1 MMVQPAMID
10 LHPEGARHAVIWL
23 HGLGDSGAG
32 LAPLVDALALPAD
45 LPVRH
50 LLPDAPERAITINM
64 GYKMHGWYDIKS
76 FDNPADRAVESHVRE
91 SAVRIAALI
100 EQLVAEGFAPERI
113 VLAGFSQGGVI
124 ASFTALR
131 LPQQLAGLLCMSTYL
146 AVPDALPGEMS
157 EAARS
162 LPICY
167 MHGIYDD
174 VVSLSMGWDAK
185 NRLEAAG
192 LSPEWHEYPMR
203 HEICRPQLDDI
214 RQWLLARLAG

>member
-1 MMVQPAMID
+1 MID

-32 LAPLVDALALPAD
+32 LAPLVEALALPAD
-45 LPVRH
+45 QPIRH
-50 LLPDAPERAITINM
+50 LLPDAPERPITINM
-64 GYKMHGWYDIKS
+64 GYRMRGWYDIKN
-76 FDNPADRAVESHVRE
+76 FEDPAERAVTSHVCE
-91 SAVRIAALI
+91 SADRIAALLDR
-100 EQLVAEGFAPERI
+100 LVAEGFAPERI

-124 ASFTALR
+124 AAETALR
-131 LPQQLAGLLCMSTYL
+131 YPAPLAGLLCMSTYL
-146 AVPDALPGEMS
+146 AAPDTLLGEMS
-157 EAARS
+157 EAARD

-214 RQWLLARLAG
+214 RRWLLARLSA

>member
-1 MMVQPAMID
+1 MTD

-32 LAPLVDALALPAD
+32 LAPLVEALALPAD

-50 LLPDAPERAITINM
+50 LLPDAPERPITINM
-64 GYKMHGWYDIKS
+64 GYRMRGWYDIRS
-76 FDNPADRAVESHVRE
+76 FDDPAERAVESHVRE
-91 SAVRIAALI
+91 SAALI
-100 EQLVAEGFAPERI
+100 ATLLDQLVAEGFAPERI

-131 LPQQLAGLLCMSTYL
+131 HPVPLAGLLCMSPYL

-157 EAARS
+157 EAARA

-174 VVSLSMGWDAK
+174 VVNLSMGWDAK

-203 HEICRPQLDDI
+203 HEICRPQLGDI
-214 RQWLLARLAG
+214 RRWLLARLGA

>member
-1 MMVQPAMID
+1 M
-10 LHPEGARHAVIWL
+10 E
-23 HGLGDSGAG
+23 
-32 LAPLVDALALPAD
+32 ALALPAD

-50 LLPDAPERAITINM
+50 LLPDAPERPITINM
-64 GYKMHGWYDIKS
+64 GYRMRGWYDIKS
-76 FDNPADRAVESHVRE
+76 FEDPADRAVESHVRE
-91 SAVRIAALI
+91 SAARIAALI

-131 LPQQLAGLLCMSTYL
+131 HPVPLAGLLCMSTYL

-157 EAARS
+157 EAART

-174 VVSLSMGWDAK
+174 VVNLSMGWDAK

-203 HEICRPQLDDI
+203 HEIYRPQLGDI
-214 RQWLLARLAG
+214 RSWLLARLGA

>member
-1 MMVQPAMID
+1 MTD

-32 LAPLVDALALPAD
+32 LAPLVEALALPAD

-50 LLPDAPERAITINM
+50 LLPDAPERPITINM
-64 GYKMHGWYDIKS
+64 GYRMRGWYDIKS
-76 FDNPADRAVESHVRE
+76 FEDPADRAVASHVHE
-91 SAVRIAALI
+91 SSTRIAALLDR
-100 EQLVAEGFAPERI
+100 LVTEGFAPERI

-124 ASFTALR
+124 AAETALR
-131 LPQQLAGLLCMSTYL
+131 YPVPLAGLLCMSTYL
-146 AVPDALPGEMS
+146 AAPDTLLGEMS
-157 EAARS
+157 EAARD

-174 VVSLSMGWDAK
+174 VVNLSMGWDAK

-203 HEICRPQLDDI
+203 HEIYRPQLGDI
-214 RQWLLARLAG
+214 RSWLLARLGA

>member
-1 MMVQPAMID
+1 MID
-10 LHPEGARHAVIWL
+10 LHPQGARHAVIWL

-32 LAPLVDALALPAD
+32 LAPLVDALDLPAD

-50 LLPDAPERAITINM
+50 LLPDAPERSITINM
-64 GYKMHGWYDIKS
+64 GYKMRGWYDIKS
-76 FDNPADRAVESHVRE
+76 FEDPAERAVESHVRD
-91 SAVRIAALI
+91 SADQIAALLD
-100 EQLVAEGFAPERI
+100 QLVADGFAPERI

-131 LPQQLAGLLCMSTYL
+131 YQATLAGLLCMSTYL
-146 AVPDALPGEMS
+146 AAPDKLFGEMS

-174 VVSLSMGWDAK
+174 VVGLSLGWDAK
-185 NRLEAAG
+185 NRLESAG
-192 LSPEWHEYPMR
+192 LTPEWHEYQMR
-203 HEICRPQLDDI
+203 HEICRPQLGDI
-214 RQWLLARLAG
+214 RSWLLARLGA

>member
-1 MMVQPAMID
+1 MID
-10 LHPEGARHAVIWL
+10 LHPDGARHAVIWL

-32 LAPLVDALALPAD
+32 LAPLVDALDLPAT

-50 LLPDAPERAITINM
+50 LLPDAPERPITINM
-64 GYKMHGWYDIKS
+64 GYKMRGWYDIKS
-76 FDNPADRAVESHVRE
+76 FEDPADRAVESHVRE
-91 SAVRIAALI
+91 SAARIQGLLDQLI
-100 EQLVAEGFAPERI
+100 AEGFAPERI

-131 LPQQLAGLLCMSTYL
+131 CPQPLAGLLCMSTYL
-146 AVPDALPGEMS
+146 AAPDALMGEMS
-157 EAARS
+157 EAAQR

-174 VVSLSMGWDAK
+174 VVALSMGWEAK

-192 LSPEWHEYPMR
+192 LAPEWHEYPMR
-203 HEICRPQLDDI
+203 HEICRPQLADI
-214 RQWLLARLAG
+214 RHWLLARLDG

>member
-1 MMVQPAMID
+1 MID
-10 LHPEGARHAVIWL
+10 IHPQDARHAVIWL

-32 LAPLVDALALPAD
+32 LAPLVDALDLPAD

-50 LLPDAPERAITINM
+50 LLPDAPERPITINM
-64 GYKMHGWYDIKS
+64 GYKMRGWYDIKS

-91 SAVRIAALI
+91 SATRIAALLD
-100 EQLVAEGFAPERI
+100 QLVAEGFAPERI
-113 VLAGFSQGGVI
+113 LLAGFSQGGVI

-131 LPQQLAGLLCMSTYL
+131 HPVRLAGLLCMSTYL
-146 AVPDALPGEMS
+146 AAPDALLAEMN
-157 EAARS
+157 EVTRA

-174 VVSLSMGWDAK
+174 VVNLSMGWDAK

-192 LSPEWHEYPMR
+192 LTLEWHEYPMR

-214 RQWLLARLAG
+214 RSWLLARLSA

>member
-1 MMVQPAMID
+1 MID
-10 LHPEGARHAVIWL
+10 LHPQGARHAVVWL

-32 LAPLVDALALPAD
+32 LAPLVDALALPAG

-50 LLPDAPERAITINM
+50 LLPDAPERPITINM
-64 GYKMHGWYDIKS
+64 GYRMRGWYDIKS
-76 FDNPADRAVESHVRE
+76 FDDPADRAVASHVHE
-91 SAVRIAALI
+91 SSTRISALLD
-100 EQLVAEGFAPERI
+100 QLMAEGFAPERI

-124 ASFTALR
+124 AADTALR
-131 LPQQLAGLLCMSTYL
+131 YPAQLAGLLCMSTYL
-146 AVPDALPGEMS
+146 AAPDALLGGMS

-214 RQWLLARLAG
+214 RRWLLARLST

>member
-1 MMVQPAMID
+1 MID
-10 LHPEGARHAVIWL
+10 LHPQGARHAVVWL

-32 LAPLVDALALPAD
+32 LAPLVEALALPAD
-45 LPVRH
+45 LPIRH
-50 LLPDAPERAITINM
+50 LLPDAPERPITINM
-64 GYKMHGWYDIKS
+64 GYRMRGWYDIKS
-76 FDNPADRAVESHVRE
+76 FDDPADRAVASHVHE
-91 SAVRIAALI
+91 SSTRISALLD
-100 EQLVAEGFAPERI
+100 QLMAEGFAPERI

-124 ASFTALR
+124 AAETALR
-131 LPQQLAGLLCMSTYL
+131 YPVPLAGLLCMSTYL
-146 AVPDALPGEMS
+146 AAPDTLLGEMS
-157 EAARS
+157 EAARD

-214 RQWLLARLAG
+214 RRWLLARLSA

>member
-1 MMVQPAMID
+1 MID
-10 LHPEGARHAVIWL
+10 IHPQDARHAVIWL

-32 LAPLVDALALPAD
+32 LAPLVDALDLPAD

-50 LLPDAPERAITINM
+50 LLPDAPEQPITINM
-64 GYKMHGWYDIKS
+64 GYKMRGWYDIKS
-76 FDNPADRAVESHVRE
+76 FDDPADRAVESHVRE
-91 SAVRIAALI
+91 SATRIAALLD
-100 EQLVAEGFAPERI
+100 QLVAEGFAPEHI
-113 VLAGFSQGGVI
+113 LLAGFSQGGVI

-131 LPQQLAGLLCMSTYL
+131 HPVRLAGLLCMSTYL
-146 AVPDALPGEMS
+146 AAPDALLAEMS

-174 VVSLSMGWDAK
+174 VVNLSMGWDAK
-185 NRLEAAG
+185 NQLEAAG
-192 LSPEWHEYPMR
+192 LTLEWHEYPMR

-214 RQWLLARLAG
+214 RSWLLARLSA

>member
-1 MMVQPAMID
+1 MID
-10 LHPEGARHAVIWL
+10 LHPDGARHAVIWL

-32 LAPLVDALALPAD
+32 LAPLVDALDLPAS

-50 LLPDAPERAITINM
+50 LLPDAPERPITINM
-64 GYKMHGWYDIKS
+64 GHKMRGWYDIRS
-76 FDNPADRAVESHVRE
+76 FEHPADRAVESHVRE
-91 SAVRIAALI
+91 SAASIQSLLERLI
-100 EQLVAEGFAPERI
+100 AEGFAPERI

-124 ASFTALR
+124 ASFNALR
-131 LPQQLAGLLCMSTYL
+131 APQTLAGLLCMSTYL
-146 AVPDALPGEMS
+146 AAPDALLGEMS
-157 EAARS
+157 EAARA

-174 VVSLSMGWDAK
+174 VVALSMGWEAK

-203 HEICRPQLDDI
+203 HEICRPQLADI
-214 RQWLLARLAG
+214 RAWLLTRLDA

>member
-1 MMVQPAMID
+1 MMD
-10 LHPEGARHAVIWL
+10 LHPQGARHAVIWL

-32 LAPLVDALALPAD
+32 LAPLVDALALPAT

-50 LLPDAPERAITINM
+50 LLPDAPERPITINM
-64 GYKMHGWYDIKS
+64 GYKMRGWYDIKS
-76 FDNPADRAVESHVRE
+76 FDDPADRAVESHVRE
-91 SAVRIAALI
+91 SADRIAALLDR
-100 EQLVAEGFAPERI
+100 LVAEGFAPGNI

-131 LPQQLAGLLCMSTYL
+131 HPAPLAGLLCMSTYL
-146 AVPDALPGEMS
+146 AAPEQLVEEMS
-157 EAARS
+157 EAARA

-192 LSPEWHEYPMR
+192 LSLEWHEYTMR
-203 HEICRPQLDDI
+203 HEICRPQLADI
-214 RQWLLARLAG
+214 RHWLLARLGA

>member
-1 MMVQPAMID
+1 MID
-10 LHPEGARHAVIWL
+10 LHPQGARHAVVWL

-32 LAPLVDALALPAD
+32 LAPLVDALALPAG

-50 LLPDAPERAITINM
+50 LLPDAPERPITINM
-64 GYKMHGWYDIKS
+64 GYRMRGWYDIKS
-76 FDNPADRAVESHVRE
+76 FDDPADRAVAPHVHES
-91 SAVRIAALI
+91 STRIAALLD
-100 EQLVAEGFAPERI
+100 QLMAEGFAPERI

-124 ASFTALR
+124 AADTALR
-131 LPQQLAGLLCMSTYL
+131 YPAQLAGLLCMSTYL
-146 AVPDALPGEMS
+146 AAPDALLGEMS

-174 VVSLSMGWDAK
+174 VVNLSMGWDAK

-214 RQWLLARLAG
+214 RRWLLARLSA

>member
-1 MMVQPAMID
+1 MLQTVEQ
-10 LHPEGARHAVIWL
+10 ETGASPQWSVIWL
-23 HGLGDSGAG
+23 HGLGADGHDF
-32 LAPLVDALALPAD
+32 APIVPELVRPHWPALRFVFPHA
-45 LPVRH
+45 PVR
-50 LLPDAPERAITINM
+50 PITINNGVPM
-64 GYKMHGWYDIKS
+64 RGWYDIKS
-76 FDNPADRAVESHVRE
+76 FKDPADRAVESHVRE
-91 SAVRIAALI
+91 SAARIASLI

-131 LPQQLAGLLCMSTYL
+131 HPVPLAGLLCMSTYL

-157 EAARS
+157 EAARA

-174 VVSLSMGWDAK
+174 VVNLSMGWDAK

-203 HEICRPQLDDI
+203 HEICRPQLGDI
-214 RQWLLARLAG
+214 RSWLLAHLGA